1 MRVLEQRRE
10 MLVAEENRDGTRGKG
25 AVQMPEAK
33 LAELRRADGEE
44 VLDRFDV
51 LDELQFLGREC
62 GAARHFTFEFLFLE
76 VQ

>member
-1 MRVLEQRRE
+1 
-10 MLVAEENRDGTRGKG
+10 
-25 AVQMPEAK
+25 MPEAK